1 MDLKKNILH
10 KNKIVSVSNLDTD
23 KENPIDSIDKNKNHS
38 KNDDKSNP
46 DNTSQKNIDW
56 SWLYKKEDW
65 RAVWIGLSLFFL
77 SLPTLGRI
85 YLLGWI
91 PSAKPWTDITQALS
105 SKIFEPWLGLILSFI
120 FLALIMIPVT
130 KYNGVKFKD
139 WIKGFS
145 IIFFSS
151 WAIRI

>member
-130 KYNGVKFKD
+130 KYNGVKSKD

-151 WAIRI
+151 WAIWI